1 MEIFNFGQASDHRR
15 LPDFGSGG
23 FLQSLDTNPFL
34 KNQYYN
40 NSVEAL
46 ELCKKLNKM
55 GISCDMSIWTKPE
68 EPFRVDPGD
77 FGAKTLHES
86 FGFDQNLTGA
96 SQIHDGFRNFS
107 SVRVQNNNFHG
118 VSPSPGLLGLQDSFN
133 PNGFEEMMAFK
144 DHKDFLLDHINE
156 PIKRSPFLRG
166 NDAFKGSLM
175 FEGIRVSQI
184 LAAMEGSGAS
194 YPDEPKIN
202 GGLPLD
208 LVSMVEIYGSVNL
221 MARDQIGCRA
231 LQKLV
236 EEGTVLDSKVIFLE
250 IIDHVVEL
258 SMDPLGNYIVQ
269 KLLVVSDEEQRT
281 MIVSVLT
288 SKPRE
293 LIKICL
299 NTNGTR
305 VIQKMIKTV
314 KTKQQIAL
322 VKSALEP
329 GFLVLVN
336 DSNGYHVLQSCL
348 EFLVPNDN
356 KFVVEAATEYCAQ
369 LATHQYGC
377 YVLQCSLIN
386 TVGLQHERLVAEI
399 SRDSLRLSQDPFGN
413 YVVQCLID
421 QQVSSVN
428 LLLPFRT
435 HCIELATQKF
445 SSHVIEKCLRKYPE
459 SRAEIVRE
467 LLSYPNFEQLLQD
480 PYANYVIQTALS
492 VTKGAVRARLVE
504 KVKRFGKLQSN
515 PYCKKIFSKTILK
528 K

>member
-144 DHKDFLLDHINE
+144 DHRDFLLDHINE

-208 LVSMVEIYGSVNL
+208 LVSMVDIYGSVNL

-236 EEGTVLDSKVIFLE
+236 EEGTVLDAKVIFLE

-299 NTNGTR
+299 NTYGTR